1 MATSNNDKP
10 QKSRWQGRIVWLI
23 AFVIAFVAVKSY
35 KQHAADGEAIAQGT
49 EKATAS
55 MQQIQSQ
62 AAQQHPD
69 QALGVATSRAA
80 AAQGQARLA
89 SESGAQKADDAAG
102 QFLGYYLANVRARFD
117 YCKSQ
122 GVDISAFVSAFR
134 QRNAALYEKSR
145 VINARGPYS
154 ADALENTTYNQ
165 MGPTIVQMIRKNT
178 EDLAARANTTTTALC
193 QGLAA
198 APDEA
203 VNQLDLSRINPPLY
217 QALSEAQ

>member
-10 QKSRWQGRIVWLI
+10 QKSPWRRRIVWFA

-35 KQHAADGEAIAQGT
+35 KQHAADSEAIAQGT

-55 MQQIQSQ
+55 MQQLQSQ

-69 QALGVATSRAA
+69 QPLGVATSNAA

-89 SESGAQKADDAAG
+89 SESGAQKADEAAG

-122 GVDISAFVSAFR
+122 GVDISTFVSAFK
-134 QRNAALYEKSR
+134 QHNATLYEKSR

-154 ADALENTTYNQ
+154 ADVLEDTMYKQ
-165 MGPTIVQMIRKNT
+165 MGPTMEQMIRKNT
-178 EDLAARANTTTTALC
+178 EDLATRSNTTAAALC
-193 QGLAA
+193 QALAA
-198 APDEA
+198 SPVEA
-203 VNQLDLSRINPPLY
+203 VNQLDLSQINPPLY